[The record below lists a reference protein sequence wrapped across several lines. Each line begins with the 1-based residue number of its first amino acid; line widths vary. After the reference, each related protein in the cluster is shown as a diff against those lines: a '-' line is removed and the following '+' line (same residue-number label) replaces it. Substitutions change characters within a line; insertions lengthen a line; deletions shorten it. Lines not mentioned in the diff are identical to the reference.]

1 MNMMRYQNLMVG
13 DGLSDHHLYSFA
25 CNELSSMIDLGYS
38 RLPKDVRV
46 FIFRDC
52 LSAFRLL
59 PDMNTSAAISAANLL
74 LKSVESAFPKQ
85 KKNVALVQF
94 KQAKVALKRRTKS
107 HDEHIITP
115 SLPQDILIHIF
126 SLLDVSSLL
135 SSSQVS
141 RSWNLATHEGSLWR
155 SLFDLHFSH
164 EVMNDIHPGFDWR
177 EAFKNECIV
186 YNSSKMLRSG
196 RGYCS
201 YCETVVWHDN
211 FRCPKKQCQF
221 ESGKEQLDPMLTRQV
236 VNYLLGITI
245 SSDESDSAESGSVES
260 SSVESDSV
268 ESDSDDEA
276 VPGLWANPK
285 KHTERIPML

>member
-1 MNMMRYQNLMVG
+1 MMRYQNLMVG
-13 DGLSDHHLYSFA
+13 DGLSDHRLYPFA

-38 RLPKDVRV
+38 QFPKDLKA
-46 FIFRDC
+46 FIFRDS

-59 PDMNTSAAISAANLL
+59 PDLNRSAAVSAANLL

-85 KKNVALVQF
+85 KKNLAIVQF

-107 HDEHIITP
+107 YVDHLETP
-115 SLPQDILIHIF
+115 SLPQDILVQIF

-135 SSSQVS
+135 SSSHIS

-164 EVMNDIHPGFDWR
+164 DVLNHVHPGFDWR

-201 YCETVVWHDN
+201 YCDTVVWHDN
-211 FRCPKKQCQF
+211 FRCPKKQCQI
-221 ESGKEQLDPMLTRQV
+221 EAGKVPLDPMLTHQV
-236 VNYLLGITI
+236 
-245 SSDESDSAESGSVES
+245 
-260 SSVESDSV
+260 
-268 ESDSDDEA
+268 
-276 VPGLWANPK
+276 
-285 KHTERIPML
+285 

>member
-13 DGLSDHHLYSFA
+13 DGLSDHRLYPFA

-38 RLPKDVRV
+38 RLPKEVKV

-107 HDEHIITP
+107 HDEDIITP
-115 SLPQDILIHIF
+115 SLPQDILVHIF
-126 SLLDVSSLL
+126 GLLDVSSLI

-141 RSWNLATHEGSLWR
+141 RSWNLAAHEGSLWR
-155 SLFDLHFSH
+155 SLFDLHFSY
-164 EVMNDIHPGFDWR
+164 EVSNHIHPGFDWR

-201 YCETVVWHDN
+201 YCDTVVWHVN
-211 FRCPKKQCQF
+211 FRCPENEWHF
-221 ESGKEQLDPMLTRQV
+221 ESDKVPLDPMFTHQV
-236 VNYLLGITI
+236 
-245 SSDESDSAESGSVES
+245 
-260 SSVESDSV
+260 
-268 ESDSDDEA
+268 
-276 VPGLWANPK
+276 
-285 KHTERIPML
+285 